1 MSIEHTASQEQ
12 LVTGLA
18 HRMNNI
24 LTLFHGYVGI
34 LLDNSSLDKG
44 TRASLAKIKDGA
56 CAATELIDRTHSL
69 VRPAKLVEREL
80 DLAQFLELIKPSLQ
94 SLCRPGITLRV
105 TTPARL
111 MVRTDVSRLKSALTE
126 LVRNAGDA
134 STSGGTVRIEAGF
147 DTAPGHTPLGGRELA
162 SEAGEWVS
170 ISVID
175 HGHGIA
181 PEVAERMFQPFYS
194 TRKQQQAT
202 GLGLNVAADAVQQL
216 GGVLSHSSGDGET
229 RFAMLLPVRA
239 AA

>member
-1 MSIEHTASQEQ
+1 MTIEQPASQEQ

-24 LTLFHGYVGI
+24 LTLFHGYVGL

-69 VRPAKLVEREL
+69 VRQSKLVERDL
-80 DLAQFLELIKPSLQ
+80 DLEQFLSLLRPSLQ
-94 SLCRPGITLRV
+94 GLCGPGTALTLS
-105 TTPARL
+105 TPAL
-111 MVRTDVSRLKSALTE
+111 PVVRTDAGRLKSALTE
-126 LVRNAGDA
+126 LVRNAADA
-134 STSGGTVRIEAGF
+134 TSAGGTVRVEAGF
-147 DTAPGHTPLGGRELA
+147 DTAPGHTRIGGRELTGDA
-162 SEAGEWVS
+162 RDWIS

-175 HGHGIA
+175 DGHGIE
-181 PEVAERMFQPFYS
+181 PEVAARMFQPFYS

-202 GLGLNVAADAVQQL
+202 GLGLNVATEAVQQL

-229 RFAMLLPVRA
+229 RFSILLPVRK
-239 AA
+239 